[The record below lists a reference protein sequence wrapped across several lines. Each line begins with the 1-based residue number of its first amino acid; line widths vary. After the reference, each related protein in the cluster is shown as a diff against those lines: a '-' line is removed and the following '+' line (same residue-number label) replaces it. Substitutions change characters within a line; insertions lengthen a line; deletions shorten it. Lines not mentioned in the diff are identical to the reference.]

1 MRVLVAITALS
12 LLAAAPAAADT
23 RIFIVENQRDGYG
36 VDQCLASGAHCGTPV
51 ANAYCQ
57 SRQYDHAVSFRRLE
71 PAEVTG
77 GESGNGGSSTEAS
90 CHGGLCSDHV
100 AIECAR

>member
-1 MRVLVAITALS
+1 MRTLTMTIAFS
-12 LLAAAPAAADT
+12 LLFAAEAIGADT
-23 RIFIVENQRDGYG
+23 HIFLVENQPDGYG

-57 SRQYDHAVSFRRLE
+57 SRSYDHAVHFRKVDA
-71 PAEVTG
+71 AEVTAA
-77 GESGNGGSSTEAS
+77 SASDATCRGGS
-90 CHGGLCSDHV
+90 CGDYV